1 MKRVSVEKLIDTY
14 ITLFMGM
21 GFSKDDASMGAKV
34 LAMSDEW
41 GDRHHGGTILPK
53 LHKLVE
59 KGGMNADSDI
69 EILNEDASW
78 AMVDGHNGLGYAIA
92 CKCMDIAI
100 EKAKKSGIGMV
111 GVKRSTHFGC
121 AGYYT
126 KMASRADM
134 FGLAMSNVNPV
145 MTIPRAFGRVLGN
158 NPLSYAAPR
167 GNGDPLF
174 MDVAM
179 SKVAGARIH
188 DFASSGKK
196 IPDGWL
202 IDSDGNWVNDPA
214 AYHKQE
220 AQLVPMAEHKGYGFA
235 VLVEILAGIFTGAG
249 VADGVVPWDLD
260 FRTPPD
266 QGHFFFVIDINKF
279 LPIDIFKGKVDY
291 LVDYLKGQT
300 RIEEREEIFVPGE
313 IEIDREKKAAKN
325 GVELDDFVVKAL
337 EEVSEALKINLKL

>member
-1 MKRVSVEKLIDTY
+1 MKKVSVEKLVKTY
-14 ITLFMGM
+14 STLFRGM
-21 GFSKDDASMGAKV
+21 GFSKDDANIGAEV

-53 LHKLVE
+53 LQKLVE
-59 KGGMNADSDI
+59 GGGMDAESDI

-78 AMVDGHNGLGYAIA
+78 AMIDGHNGLGYAVA
-92 CKCMDIAI
+92 SKCMKIAM
-100 EKAKKSGIGMV
+100 EKAKESGIGMV
-111 GVKRSTHFGC
+111 GVNQSTHFGC

-126 KMASRADM
+126 KMASSENM
-134 FGLAMSNVNPV
+134 IGLAMSNVNPV

-188 DFASSGKK
+188 DYASGGKE

-202 IDSDGNWVNDPA
+202 IDSDGKWVNDPG
-214 AYHKQE
+214 AYHRQE

-249 VADGVVPWDLD
+249 VADGVIPWDSD
-260 FRTPPD
+260 FKTPPN
-266 QGHFFFVIDINKF
+266 QGHFFLAIDISKF
-279 LPIDIFKGKVDY
+279 MPVDIFKGKIDY
-291 LVDYLKGQT
+291 LVNYLQGQT
-300 RIEEREEIFVPGE
+300 RINENEEIFVPGE
-313 IEIDREKKAAKN
+313 IEVNKEKKAAKE

-337 EEVSEALKINLKL
+337 EEVAEALEIDLEI